1 LVYSFKEFAM
11 KNRFALVA
19 VAGTVALLTLVGC
32 NQNQKQSAAA
42 SDKSATLV
50 NTTCPYTGGPVKSTV
65 TSEYKGQMVGFCC
78 PGCQGRWAKASD
90 AEKDA
95 MLAKAK

>member
-1 LVYSFKEFAM
+1 M
-11 KNRFALVA
+11 KNRITVVA
-19 VAGTVALLTLVGC
+19 VLGAVAMVSLVGC
-32 NQNQKQSAAA
+32 KQNQKEAAAA

-50 NTTCPYTGGPVKSTV
+50 NTKCPYTGGPVKSTV
-65 TSEYKGQMVGFCC
+65 TAEYNGQVVGFCC
-78 PGCQGRWAKASD
+78 PGCQSRWAKATD